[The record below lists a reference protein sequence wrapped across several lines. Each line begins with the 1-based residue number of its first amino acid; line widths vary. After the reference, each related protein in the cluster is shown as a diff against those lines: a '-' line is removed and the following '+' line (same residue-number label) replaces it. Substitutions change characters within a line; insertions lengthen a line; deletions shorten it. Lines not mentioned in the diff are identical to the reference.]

1 MFADLRRDDMFLFS
15 STASLESVFR
25 PFKSEEAD
33 NVHVMVVGTTDGGI
47 HLSINDSFVIGAT
60 KHSPRGDDEIFHLCG
75 HSSRPEVPTHMLL
88 LRPQTG
94 DGTALYLVPMN
105 LAFLDSSPANLSLL
119 ASKTTTLQN
128 LLRYLKSTQ
137 SHMVSDW
144 QSTRE
149 LPRRFMAGV
158 QDDLKKMPN
167 GDMTVVQALYHTV
180 VTGHVYEPVKE
191 WLADTLGERVR
202 IADKPQPRSKL
213 TVITGTQALG
223 EGGSIRPY
231 KSSRPSSR

>member
-1 MFADLRRDDMFLFS
+1 MFLFS

-25 PFKSEEAD
+25 PFKTEEAD
-33 NVHVMVVGTTDGGI
+33 DVHVMVVGTTDGGI
-47 HLSINDSFVIGAT
+47 HLSINDSFVIGTT
-60 KHSPRGDDEIFHLCG
+60 KHSPLGNDEIFHLCG
-75 HSSRPEVPTHMLL
+75 HSSRPEVSTHMLL
-88 LRPQTG
+88 LRPQIG

-149 LPRRFMAGV
+149 LPRRFMGGV
-158 QDDLKKMPN
+158 QDDLKKMPK

-202 IADKPQPRSKL
+202 ITLISQSH
-213 TVITGTQALG
+213 G
-223 EGGSIRPY
+223 
-231 KSSRPSSR
+231 PSSLSL